1 MPSDLRTR
9 IDIRGDQLRHLA
21 QIRDSQY
28 KILKDIFGVR
38 LHVRRGKVVVQG
50 SDEAMEF
57 CQKSIQAVL
66 DGMDIGKSYTDEAF
80 GRVCDFFKQQMSNEV
95 KEDSNAPVQPPQP
108 QRSTLP
114 MVEHVTEGQRLYIQT
129 MRSHVVTFSSGPAGS
144 GKTFLAVGMAVQHL
158 LAGQVEKIILVCPA
172 VEAGEKLGFLPGDL
186 NEKIRPYLLPL
197 LDALRYF
204 LGQARADHYAEK
216 GVIEIAPL
224 AYMRGRTLSDSFMIL
239 DEAQNTT
246 IEQMKMFLTRIGK
259 NSRAVVTGD
268 ISQID
273 LEPRTP
279 SGLVHA
285 MGILQNVRDVGF
297 ATLETQDIL
306 RHPVVGAIVKA
317 YQREQEAHSS
327 KSSEKPKK
335 ASKAKVNN
343 SDGGEKVA
351 DEAIPEE

>member
-1 MPSDLRTR
+1 M
-9 IDIRGDQLRHLA
+9 
-21 QIRDSQY
+21 
-28 KILKDIFGVR
+28 
-38 LHVRRGKVVVQG
+38 VQG
-50 SDEAMEF
+50 DVDAMEF
-57 CQKSIQAVL
+57 CQKSLQAVL

-80 GRVCDFFKQQMSNEV
+80 ERVCDFFKQQMSSEV
-95 KEDSNAPVQPPQP
+95 QEEPSCPDQPPEP

-114 MVEHVTEGQRLYIQT
+114 MVEHVTEGQRRYIQT

-158 LAGQVEKIILVCPA
+158 LAGQVEKIILVRPA

-224 AYMRGRTLSDSFMIL
+224 AYMRGRTLSNSFMIL

-259 NSRAVVTGD
+259 NSRAVITGD

-285 MGILQNVRDVGF
+285 MEVLQNVRDVGF
-297 ATLETQDIL
+297 ALLEAQDIL

-317 YQREQEAHSS
+317 YQREYEARAQGPTS
-327 KSSEKPKK
+327 KP
-335 ASKAKVNN
+335 V
-343 SDGGEKVA
+343 
-351 DEAIPEE
+351 

>member
-28 KILKDIFGVR
+28 KLLKDSFGVR
-38 LHVRRGKVVVQG
+38 LHVRRGKIVVQG
-50 SDEAMEF
+50 DDDAMEF
-57 CQKSIQAVL
+57 CQKSLQAVL

-80 GRVCDFFKQQMSNEV
+80 ERVCEFFKQQMSNEV
-95 KEDSNAPVQPPQP
+95 PEQPASPDRPPEP

-114 MVEHVTEGQRLYIQT
+114 MVEHVTEGQRRYIQT
-129 MRSHVVTFSSGPAGS
+129 MRSNVVTFSSGPAGS

-158 LAGQVEKIILVCPA
+158 LAGQVQKIILVRPA

-259 NSRAVVTGD
+259 NSRAVITGD

-273 LEPRTP
+273 LDPRTP
-279 SGLVHA
+279 SGLVNA
-285 MGILQNVRDVGF
+285 MEVLQNVRDVGF
-297 ATLETQDIL
+297 ALLEAQDIL

-317 YQREQEAHSS
+317 YQREYEARTQTT
-327 KSSEKPKK
+327 
-335 ASKAKVNN
+335 AR
-343 SDGGEKVA
+343 
-351 DEAIPEE
+351 